1 MELKQKKDYAFIC
14 NNGKDDEVFAVT
26 KCDNPSEAGVIAQAI
41 KGPTAYAV
49 ECNNYSLY
57 PPTGYRNKR
66 FYNVDEE
73 TGEETEAEYIPSAD
87 SRLKTLQHDNEQLTI
102 ALAMLLGGESNE

>member
-26 KCDNPSEAGVIAQAI
+26 KCDNPSDAGSIAMAI

-49 ECNNYSLY
+49 ECSRYNLY
-57 PPTGYRNKR
+57 MPTIYRNKR
-66 FYNVDEE
+66 FYNVNEE
-73 TGEETEAEYIPSAD
+73 TGEEKEADYFPDENSQ
-87 SRLKTLQHDNEQLTI
+87 LKALQRDNEQLT
-102 ALAMLLGGESNE
+102 LAMAALIGGEA